1 MKAFLRKVR
10 SLLQRQITKNLTDVL
25 SIKDIQIAQM
35 KKSLVSEQIVKF
47 VKSDILDIED
57 SEDHIFKD

>member
-1 MKAFLRKVR
+1 
-10 SLLQRQITKNLTDVL
+10 
-25 SIKDIQIAQM
+25 M

-47 VKSDILDIED
+47 VKSDILDVED

>member
-1 MKAFLRKVR
+1 
-10 SLLQRQITKNLTDVL
+10 
-25 SIKDIQIAQM
+25 M

-57 SEDHIFKD
+57 NEDHIFKDQLVELISSFIFASCKAEERPALADLALT